1 MNCPACGT
9 PGAPSQRFCDECGAA
24 LGNVP
29 PPAEVATGPV
39 TAPRPQEEAVPVPTR
54 TLPGTPILLSD
65 GEILWRQYQVVL
77 VERFIE
83 PALARLAVTRG
94 LGTVAFEAQEM
105 TVDRHQALAALD
117 GGPVLIPFGQA
128 VEELRIVKDESEIA
142 LVARACAITSAACTD
157 ALGSVRPGVTE
168 REFAIV
174 LERAMTDRGAE
185 ALAFDTIVASG
196 PNGAIPHH
204 VPGNRA
210 FEVGD
215 LITID
220 CGARYRGYHAD
231 MTRTVALGEI
241 AGWQRDIYGLVAAA
255 EQAGITAARAGA
267 DVGTVDAAAM
277 DLIAD
282 AGHSAHFQHGV
293 GHGVGLEVHEAPIIG
308 YGWTGTLMDRTP
320 VTVEPGIYLPGKGG
334 VRIEDTLVVRAG
346 AGAAGSADLLTT
358 TTRELLVL

>member
-1 MNCPACGT
+1 MITRVIRIGANKGLETMACILSLPHQRGLRQLQERLRVDAHDERQNAAHAQRQTQAEATDSRYAEAAARDCP
-9 PGAPSQRFCDECGAA
+9 DVE
-24 LGNVP
+24 LV
-29 PPAEVATGPV
+29 
-39 TAPRPQEEAVPVPTR
+39 
-54 TLPGTPILLSD
+54 
-65 GEILWRQYQVVL
+65 

-196 PNGAIPHH
+196 PNGAPIAVHQ
-204 VPGNRA
+204 GYDIEA
-210 FEVGD
+210 FFDGVVKADFLVSAIALVDRVEQDRQRKPAVSH
-215 LITID
+215 
-220 CGARYRGYHAD
+220 GASL
-231 MTRTVALGEI
+231 VK
-241 AGWQRDIYGLVAAA
+241 GLVL
-255 EQAGITAARAGA
+255 R
-267 DVGTVDAAAM
+267 
-277 DLIAD
+277 
-282 AGHSAHFQHGV
+282 
-293 GHGVGLEVHEAPIIG
+293 
-308 YGWTGTLMDRTP
+308 
-320 VTVEPGIYLPGKGG
+320 
-334 VRIEDTLVVRAG
+334 
-346 AGAAGSADLLTT
+346 
-358 TTRELLVL
+358 